1 MGFMARTA
9 TREFAVIGLGRFG
22 ASVALTLHE
31 LGYHVLGVDVDE
43 AKVQALANRLT
54 HVIQADCTDENTV
67 RSLGLRNFD
76 TVVVAIGQDL
86 EASVLV
92 TLMLKELGVKNVV
105 AKAATD
111 AHGKVLERIGADRVV
126 FPEKE
131 MGAKVARF
139 ISESNILDYIEL
151 TPEVSVVE
159 FTPGDA
165 FVGKTLRE
173 IDFRAKF
180 GVTVLAI
187 RRGDSV
193 RISPPADQPI
203 RHGDIL
209 VAIGENSDIERLETR
224 RERDRR

>member
-1 MGFMARTA
+1 MV
-9 TREFAVIGLGRFG
+9 REFAVIGLGRFG
-22 ASVALTLHE
+22 ASVARTLHE
-31 LGYHVLGVDVDE
+31 LGHHVLGVDVDE
-43 AKVQALANRLT
+43 SKVQALTQHLT
-54 HVIQADCTDENTV
+54 HVVQADCTDENTV

-92 TLMLKELGVKNVV
+92 TLMLKEIGVKTVV
-105 AKAATD
+105 AKAATE
-111 AHGKVLERIGADRVV
+111 AHGKVLERIGADRVI
-126 FPEKE
+126 FPEKD

-139 ISESNILDYIEL
+139 LAETNILDYIEL
-151 TPEVSVVE
+151 TPEVSIVE

-173 IDFRAKF
+173 VDFRAKF

-187 RRGDSV
+187 RNGDSV
-193 RISPPADQPI
+193 RISPPADQPL

-209 VAIGENSDIERLETR
+209 VAIGENKDIERLQNR
-224 RERDRR
+224 RERERR